1 MRLGVHHKMKKYR
14 KLIQLAFLLIFFFI
28 IAKGN
33 MFIWLGLFLI
43 SLIGATIFGRF
54 YCGYICPMNTVM
66 GATGNISKKLNWR
79 TKSVPKVLQ
88 SKYLP
93 WIVLVLMIGTM
104 VLSKKVF
111 HQEVPILILLM
122 AVSILVTLRYEEWVF
137 HNHICLYGALLS
149 LTGRW
154 AKFSTKVE
162 SDLCIGCKK
171 CETVC
176 PSKAISVTKVA
187 QIDPSTCH
195 QCPACI
201 MVCPKNAIHYTGR
214 LK

>member
-1 MRLGVHHKMKKYR
+1 MKKYR

-43 SLIGATIFGRF
+43 SLMGATIFGRF
-54 YCGYICPMNTVM
+54 YCGYICPMNTAMV
-66 GATGNISKKLNWR
+66 ATEKLSKKLNWR

-93 WIVLVLMIGTM
+93 WSVLLMMVATM
-104 VLSKKVF
+104 VLSKKAF

-137 HNHICLYGALLS
+137 HNHICPYGALLS

-176 PSKAISVTKVA
+176 PSKAISVDRLTKVA

-195 QCPACI
+195 QCQACTL
-201 MVCPKNAIHYTGR
+201 VCPKNAILYIGR

>member
-1 MRLGVHHKMKKYR
+1 
-14 KLIQLAFLLIFFFI
+14 
-28 IAKGN
+28 
-33 MFIWLGLFLI
+33 MFIWLGLFLV
-43 SLIGATIFGRF
+43 SLFSATIFGRF

-66 GATGNISKKLNWR
+66 GATGKLSKKLNWR

-93 WIVLVLMIGTM
+93 WIVLILMVVTM

-122 AVSILVTLRYEEWVF
+122 TVSILVTLRYEEWVF
-137 HNHICLYGALLS
+137 HNHICPYGALLS
-149 LTGRW
+149 VTGRG
-154 AKFSTKVE
+154 ARFSTKVE
-162 SDLCIGCKK
+162 QDLCIGCKK

-176 PSKAISVTKVA
+176 PSKAISVDRLTKVA
-187 QIDPSTCH
+187 QIDQSTCH
-195 QCPACI
+195 QCQACT
-201 MVCPKNAIHYTGR
+201 MVCPKNAIHYTRR

>member
-1 MRLGVHHKMKKYR
+1 
-14 KLIQLAFLLIFFFI
+14 
-28 IAKGN
+28 

-66 GATGNISKKLNWR
+66 GATGILSKKLNWR

-93 WIVLVLMIGTM
+93 WIVLLLMIGTM

-122 AVSILVTLRYEEWVF
+122 GVSVLVTLRYEEWVF
-137 HNHICLYGALLS
+137 HNHICPYGALLS

-154 AKFSTKVE
+154 ARFSTKVE
-162 SDLCIGCKK
+162 PDLCIGCKK
-171 CETVC
+171 CETIC
-176 PSKAISVTKVA
+176 PSKSIRVDSLTKVA

-195 QCPACI
+195 QCQSCT
-201 MVCPKNAIHYTGR
+201 MVCPKNVIHYTGR
-214 LK
+214 QK

>member
-1 MRLGVHHKMKKYR
+1 MNKYR

-28 IAKGN
+28 ISKGN

-66 GATGNISKKLNWR
+66 GATEKFSKKLNWR

-93 WIVLVLMIGTM
+93 WSVLLMMVATM
-104 VLSKKVF
+104 VLSKKAF

-137 HNHICLYGALLS
+137 HNHICPYGALLS

-176 PSKAISVTKVA
+176 PSKAISVNSETKVA

-195 QCPACI
+195 QCQACTL
-201 MVCPKNAIHYTGR
+201 VCLKNAILYTGR

>member
-1 MRLGVHHKMKKYR
+1 ML
-14 KLIQLAFLLIFFFI
+14 
-28 IAKGN
+28 
-33 MFIWLGLFLI
+33 IWLGLFLI
-43 SLIGATIFGRF
+43 SLVGATIYGRF

-66 GATGNISKKLNWR
+66 GATGSLSKKLNWR

-93 WIVLVLMIGTM
+93 WIVLILMVGTM
-104 VLSKKVF
+104 VLSKKVL

-122 AVSILVTLRYEEWVF
+122 AVSVLITLRYEEWVF
-137 HNHICLYGALLS
+137 HNHICPYGVLLR

-154 AKFSTKVE
+154 ARFSTKVE
-162 SDLCIGCKK
+162 ADLCIGCKK

-176 PSKAISVTKVA
+176 PSKAISVDRLTKVA
-187 QIDPSTCH
+187 QIDQSTCH
-195 QCPACI
+195 QCQECT

>member
-1 MRLGVHHKMKKYR
+1 MKKYR
-14 KLIQLAFLLIFFFI
+14 KLIQLAFLFIFFFI

-43 SLIGATIFGRF
+43 SLMGAAILGRF
-54 YCGYICPMNTVM
+54 YCGYICPMNTAM
-66 GATGNISKKLNWR
+66 GATEKLSKKLNWR

-93 WIVLVLMIGTM
+93 WSVLLMMVATM
-104 VLSKKVF
+104 VLSKKAF

-137 HNHICLYGALLS
+137 HNHICPYGALLS

-176 PSKAISVTKVA
+176 PSKAISVDRLTKVA
-187 QIDPSTCH
+187 QINPSTCH
-195 QCPACI
+195 QCQACT

>member
-1 MRLGVHHKMKKYR
+1 MKKYR
-14 KLIQLAFLLIFFFI
+14 KLIQLAFLFIFFFI
-28 IAKGN
+28 IVKGN

-43 SLIGATIFGRF
+43 SLIGSIIFGRF

-66 GATGNISKKLNWR
+66 GATGNLSKKLNWS

-88 SKYLP
+88 NKYLP

-111 HQEVPILILLM
+111 HQEVPILIVLM
-122 AVSILVTLRYEEWVF
+122 IVSVLVTLRYEEWVF
-137 HNHICLYGALLS
+137 HNHICPYGALLS
-149 LTGRW
+149 ITGRW
-154 AKFSTKVE
+154 ARFSTKVE
-162 SDLCIGCKK
+162 PDLCIGCKK

-176 PSKAISVTKVA
+176 PSKSIRVDSITKVA
-187 QIDPSTCH
+187 LIDQSTCH
-195 QCPACI
+195 QCQACT

-214 LK
+214 QK

>member
-1 MRLGVHHKMKKYR
+1 MKNYR
-14 KLIQLAFLLIFFFI
+14 KLIQLAFLFIFFFI

-33 MFIWLGLFLI
+33 MLIWLGLFLI
-43 SLIGATIFGRF
+43 SLVGATIYGRF

-66 GATGNISKKLNWR
+66 GATGSLSKKLNWR
-79 TKSVPKVLQ
+79 NKSVPKVLQ

-93 WIVLVLMIGTM
+93 WIVLILMVGTM
-104 VLSKKVF
+104 VLSKKVL

-122 AVSILVTLRYEEWVF
+122 AVSVLITLRYEEWVF
-137 HNHICLYGALLS
+137 HNHICPYGVLLR

-154 AKFSTKVE
+154 ARFSTKVE
-162 SDLCIGCKK
+162 PDLCIGCKK

-176 PSKAISVTKVA
+176 PSKAISVDRLTKVA
-187 QIDPSTCH
+187 QIDQSTCH
-195 QCPACI
+195 QCQECT
-201 MVCPKNAIHYTGR
+201 MLCPKNAIHYTGR